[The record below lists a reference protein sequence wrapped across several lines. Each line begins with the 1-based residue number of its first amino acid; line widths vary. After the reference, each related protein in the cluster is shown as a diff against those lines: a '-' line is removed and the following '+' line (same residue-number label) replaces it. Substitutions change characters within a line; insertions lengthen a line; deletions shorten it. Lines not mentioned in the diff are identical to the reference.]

1 MAIAVI
7 FVMKS
12 AIIVLR
18 LEILYE
24 NESNGWPKIHSP
36 VDLIWIL
43 PHVDYCKLYLYE
55 KPLYFTTAIVVMTQ
69 AVVYIRVQI
78 GIWRYSCRNV

>member
-1 MAIAVI
+1 MAITVI

-12 AIIVLR
+12 AIIVLG

-24 NESNGWPKIHSP
+24 NESNCWPKIDLP

-43 PHVDYCKLYLYE
+43 PHDCCKVYLYE
-55 KPLYFTTAIVVMTQ
+55 KLLYFTTAIVVMTQ